1 MKTKSTRQIRHPPTF
16 TTHISFGE
24 VGLGPDGE
32 RFIRV
37 NINIAKKQRIEF
49 LRYDDFINGSGHAL
63 ARLNTLGAHLISSPA
78 KSEFLRRL
86 QDLGPREPSF
96 NVATRV
102 GPFGNAFVLPDT
114 VLSASRKDFATSF
127 DDGLM
132 DYLSWGRKGGTL
144 EQWKMLAAL
153 AQGNSRLILAL
164 GVALVGPLRLIAP
177 VESLAFQITGPGGT
191 GKTSIG
197 VVASSIWGQRR
208 SGGRPHL
215 LGGGDTWNN
224 TLANLERVLASRDH
238 TFLFLDEAHLARP
251 QDIVEAIFLIS
262 EGQGRGRYNETR
274 RWQWFAPMFSTSN
287 NSVAEILAKA
297 REPAD
302 RAAFDRLIDVPLP
315 KGKFGAFE
323 NLHGSDTVADFVVR
337 LKAISDENYGVV
349 GRRWVLK
356 ILRELAEDSGELASW
371 LKARRSYF
379 IRLGRK
385 NVSDDSRHARVISH
399 FATVYAALRLEGR
412 YELLPLSKGSARR
425 ALLACLRDHLIPTD
439 GATDRMVAR
448 SPLSLLK
455 IYVQK
460 NHDNFVN
467 LDGARLP
474 KGHHR
479 ATCPGYIYQAAGRT
493 WFAFPNALVKR
504 VVGSRGALSALCHQL
519 DTSGLIKKAGGG
531 QDGDRFATKVK
542 VGSRRVYLL
551 SVDSNAFD

>member
-1 MKTKSTRQIRHPPTF
+1 MKQKSNHQIRHPPTL
-16 TTHISFGE
+16 TAHISFGE

-37 NINIAKKQRIEF
+37 NIDIAKKQHIVL
-49 LRYDDFINGSGHAL
+49 LRYDDFVNGSGHAL

-86 QDLGPREPSF
+86 QDLGPLEPSF

-114 VLSASRKDFATSF
+114 VLSASKKHFATWF
-127 DDGLM
+127 DDGLT

-144 EQWKMLAAL
+144 KQWKMLAAL

-164 GVALVGPLRLIAP
+164 GVAFVGPLRLITP
-177 VESLAFQITGPGGT
+177 VESLAFQLTGPGGT
-191 GKTSIG
+191 GKSTVG

-208 SGGRPHL
+208 LGGRPHP
-215 LGGGDTWNN
+215 LGGGDAWNN
-224 TLANLERVLASRDH
+224 TLANLERVLASRNH

-251 QDIVEAIFLIS
+251 QDIVAAIFSIC

-315 KGKFGAFE
+315 EGKFGAFE
-323 NLHGSDTVADFVVR
+323 NLHGSDTIGDFVLR
-337 LKAISDENYGVV
+337 LKAICDENYGVV

-379 IRLGRK
+379 IRQGRK
-385 NVSDDSRHARVISH
+385 NVSADSRHERVISH
-399 FATVYAALRLEGR
+399 FATVYVALRLANR
-412 YELLPLSKGSARR
+412 YDLLTLPQGGTRD
-425 ALLACLRDHLIPTD
+425 ALLACLADHLTVTD
-439 GATDRMVAR
+439 GAADRLVAR
-448 SPLSLLK
+448 SPLGLLK
-455 IYVQK
+455 TYVQK
-460 NHDNFVN
+460 NRDNFAI
-467 LDGARLP
+467 LDGTPLP
-474 KGHHR
+474 KGHNH
-479 ATCPGYIYQAAGRT
+479 ATCPGYAYQAAGRQ
-493 WFAFPNALVKR
+493 WFGFPNAVVES
-504 VVGSRGALSALCHQL
+504 VVGGRGPLSALCHQL

-531 QDGDRFATKVK
+531 QAGDRFATKVM
-542 VGSRRVYLL
+542 VGSKRVYLL
-551 SVDSNAFD
+551 SFDSSVFD